1 MDESLEKA
9 LLDME
14 ARDQAL
20 RVAALRR
27 PEWRLSRRAST
38 LTRPG
43 PRAGTPSTPKCLIA
57 NYHGPVGTQPA
68 VSPSTETKE
77 IT

>member
-20 RVAALRR
+20 RAELT
-27 PEWRLSRRAST
+27 ASGE
-38 LTRPG
+38 L
-43 PRAGTPSTPKCLIA
+43 
-57 NYHGPVGTQPA
+57 
-68 VSPSTETKE
+68 E
-77 IT
+77 